1 MSTQS
6 PLLKKLST
14 RYTIM
19 RSVEVLLIA
28 LAAGLLVWAITDWIA
43 TDTIGRTIGVTLGA
57 AFAALLSLMRT
68 KILSPAA
75 PFLIR
80 HLNNRYPQLQA
91 SADLLLADESDIKS
105 DPKNSV
111 GSGSKSIAI
120 NLS

>member
-28 LAAGLLVWAITDWIA
+28 LAAGLLVWAVTDWIA

-68 KILSPAA
+68 KILSKK
-75 PFLIR
+75 
-80 HLNNRYPQLQA
+80 
-91 SADLLLADESDIKS
+91 SAKTNKPLYLLSVIKS
-105 DPKNSV
+105 YP
-111 GSGSKSIAI
+111 I
-120 NLS
+120 